1 MISLRWFGPSVRR
14 WSVSFPS
21 GEHVVQ
27 KKGRFVRYTRDEVR
41 AMLARGEDQTDWA
54 RVRAMS
60 QDEVER
66 LADEED
72 GPLPEGWEKTIVLGI
87 PEPKQGVHIR
97 LDADVL
103 RWFKAQGP
111 GYQTRINAVLRA
123 FMAARRRTD
132 AAAE

>member
-1 MISLRWFGPSVRR
+1 MQKEGRIRR
-14 WSVSFPS
+14 ASA
-21 GEHVVQ
+21 EEI
-27 KKGRFVRYTRDEVR
+27 K

-54 RVRAMS
+54 RVKAMP
-60 QDEVER
+60 QEEVDR

>member
-1 MISLRWFGPSVRR
+1 
-14 WSVSFPS
+14 
-21 GEHVVQ
+21 VQ
-27 KKGRFVRYTRDEVR
+27 KKGRFVRYTRDEIK

-60 QDEVER
+60 QDEADR

-123 FMAARRRTD
+123 FMAARARTD

>member
-1 MISLRWFGPSVRR
+1 
-14 WSVSFPS
+14 
-21 GEHVVQ
+21 VQ
-27 KKGRFVRYTRDEVR
+27 KKGRFVRYTREEIK

-54 RVRAMS
+54 RVKAMS
-60 QDEVER
+60 QDEADR

-123 FMAARRRTD
+123 FMAARQRTD

>member
-1 MISLRWFGPSVRR
+1 
-14 WSVSFPS
+14 
-21 GEHVVQ
+21 
-27 KKGRFVRYTRDEVR
+27 
-41 AMLARGEDQTDWA
+41 MLARGEDQTDWA
-54 RVRAMS
+54 RVRAIS
-60 QDEVER
+60 QEGADR
-66 LADEED
+66 LADEEE

-123 FMAARRRTD
+123 FMAARQRTD
-132 AAAE
+132 VAAE

>member
-1 MISLRWFGPSVRR
+1 
-14 WSVSFPS
+14 
-21 GEHVVQ
+21 VQ
-27 KKGRFVRYTRDEVR
+27 KKGRFVRYTREEIR

-54 RVRAMS
+54 RVKAMS
-60 QDEVER
+60 QDEADR

-72 GPLPEGWEKTIVLGI
+72 GPLPEGWEKTIVLGV

-123 FMAARRRTD
+123 FMAARQRTD

>member
-1 MISLRWFGPSVRR
+1 M
-14 WSVSFPS
+14 
-21 GEHVVQ
+21 Q
-27 KKGRFVRYTRDEVR
+27 KRGRFVRYTGEEIR

-54 RVRAMS
+54 RVRAMP
-60 QDEVER
+60 QEEVER

-123 FMAARRRTD
+123 FMAARQRTD

>member
-1 MISLRWFGPSVRR
+1 VAKNERI
-14 WSVSFPS
+14 
-21 GEHVVQ
+21 
-27 KKGRFVRYTRDEVR
+27 VRYTIDELK
-41 AMLARGEDQTDWA
+41 AMRARGEDQTDWA
-54 RVRAMS
+54 RVKAMS

-123 FMAARRRTD
+123 FMAARIRVQAPGTDARGQAPGTD

>member
-1 MISLRWFGPSVRR
+1 VAKSERI
-14 WSVSFPS
+14 
-21 GEHVVQ
+21 
-27 KKGRFVRYTRDEVR
+27 VRYTIDELK
-41 AMLARGEDQTDWA
+41 AMRARGEDQTDWA
-54 RVRAMS
+54 RVKAMS
-60 QDEVER
+60 QDEADR

-123 FMAARRRTD
+123 FMAARARTD

>member
-1 MISLRWFGPSVRR
+1 M
-14 WSVSFPS
+14 
-21 GEHVVQ
+21 Q
-27 KKGRFVRYTRDEVR
+27 KRGRFARYTGEEIR

-54 RVRAMS
+54 RVRAMP
-60 QDEVER
+60 QEEVER

-123 FMAARRRTD
+123 FMAARQRTD

>member
-1 MISLRWFGPSVRR
+1 MAKNERI
-14 WSVSFPS
+14 
-21 GEHVVQ
+21 
-27 KKGRFVRYTRDEVR
+27 VRYTIDELR
-41 AMLARGEDQTDWA
+41 AMRARGEDQTDWA
-54 RVRAMS
+54 RVKAMS

-72 GPLPEGWEKTIVLGI
+72 GPLPEGWEETIVLGI

-123 FMAARRRTD
+123 FMAARQRTD

>member
-1 MISLRWFGPSVRR
+1 
-14 WSVSFPS
+14 
-21 GEHVVQ
+21 
-27 KKGRFVRYTRDEVR
+27 
-41 AMLARGEDQTDWA
+41 
-54 RVRAMS
+54 MS
-60 QDEVER
+60 QDEADR

-123 FMAARRRTD
+123 FMAARARTD